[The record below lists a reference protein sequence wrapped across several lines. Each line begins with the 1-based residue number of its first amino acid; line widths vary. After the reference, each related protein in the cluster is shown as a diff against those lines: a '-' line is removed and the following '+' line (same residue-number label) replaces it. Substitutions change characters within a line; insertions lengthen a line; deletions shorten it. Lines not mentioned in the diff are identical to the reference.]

1 MSVAV
6 ICESPFG
13 TFTPTVADRA
23 FPTPTRPTFTG
34 YLADPADTR
43 TVAFQATAL
52 ELTTG
57 RTMRTVPSACGCAWV
72 SRSRPVHAFGA
83 GASRETTS
91 ALDTIG
97 TVAPPA

>member
-13 TFTPTVADRA
+13 TFTSTVADAA

-34 YLADPADTR
+34 YLADPVDTR
-43 TVAFQATAL
+43 TVAFHATAL

-57 RTMRTVPSACGCAWV
+57 RTMRTVPSACGCAWM
-72 SRSRPVHAFGA
+72 SRSSPAQTFED

-97 TVAPPA
+97 AVAPPA